1 MANGIEAPWLGGGTN
16 PRFLL
21 ADDPAQDPILLLK
34 RHMEDQQEHLLVI
47 GSMVGAILLGELN
60 ENPVVT
66 VNVLALHC
74 IAFQSDVLMWT
85 FFYNPDWSMHICILG
100 CSQLFFG
107 LDKFY
112 FYFMVTWFGKI

>member
-1 MANGIEAPWLGGGTN
+1 
-16 PRFLL
+16 
-21 ADDPAQDPILLLK
+21 
-34 RHMEDQQEHLLVI
+34 
-47 GSMVGAILLGELN
+47 MVGAILLGELN

-85 FFYNPDWSMHICILG
+85 FFYNPDWSMHICILR
-100 CSQLFFG
+100 CSQFFFG